1 MAKAK
6 QSVAKTFSDL
16 NQLFNKQLKEPEAT
30 RPVVTMPTRIVIDE
44 DDTSSIVIWK
54 VMQDYRPRTLREIE
68 QRVIS
73 IVSQQDWYDD
83 WMFNKMNIQAIAL
96 QMTTAGSLTRTG
108 TSREYFYTLKEGT
121 PMPLPPQASPQKVK
135 TVVTSTPDGR
145 EALDNGNIIVSEG
158 LDLAIWKTF
167 SSLKPLALEE
177 AGELLLT
184 VGFDRAKAKD
194 RIIGLAKRGWF
205 ARVGSARLLKYQMKK
220 NIKRP
225 MADVVKSTLP
235 ASPAVTPKSA
245 ENKVVVI
252 EPKEKNVNIPL
263 FTEAKTMTKPHSAI
277 QVVKADT
284 IDQAIWKVMADYAA
298 YTVNDIILLLQDYLS
313 QNNYKPNYASARI
326 SFLHLEAGW
335 FDRVR
340 VGQAFHYTLKRSITM
355 PADRLIRPTAIP
367 PLSPHGITPTT
378 SAAVQESNKA
388 PVVEENTNS
397 KTPTLQFKHSAFEN
411 LLDRSGKQ
419 LPNRSI
425 GESEVRDN
433 FSQSSFAAEPED
445 ELKLVKLS
453 IEIKGVP
460 YNIKQVKEIAD
471 GLVDFKTAE
480 VPKNSLLEVR
490 QQFFLSGNA
499 LTPDELADLTND
511 LVNLGFI
518 N

>member
-167 SSLKPLALEE
+167 SNLKPLALEE

-225 MADVVKSTLP
+225 MAEVRPNEQGRKQLPEKLLPKDFGSDLKETKST
-235 ASPAVTPKSA
+235 A
-245 ENKVVVI
+245 
-252 EPKEKNVNIPL
+252 KNNPVNIPS
-263 FTEAKTMTKPHSAI
+263 FTGTNTANQATIPMPLQVLKTDS
-277 QVVKADT
+277 
-284 IDQAIWKVMADYAA
+284 IDQAIWKVMADYNT
-298 YTVNDIILLLQDYLS
+298 YTVNELTVLLSDYLT
-313 QNNYKPNYASARI
+313 QNNFRVGSISSRS
-326 SFLHLEAGW
+326 SFLHLNAGW
-335 FDRVR
+335 FTRTR
-340 VGQAFHYTLKRSITM
+340 KGMAYHYVLKQGIEM
-355 PADRLIRPTAIP
+355 PTHDKPVKDLLKA
-367 PLSPHGITPTT
+367 STT

-397 KTPTLQFKHSAFEN
+397 KIPTLQFKHTEFEN
-411 LLDRSGKQ
+411 LLERSGKQ
-419 LPNRSI
+419 LSNRSI
-425 GESEVRDN
+425 GELIAGDN
-433 FSQSSFAAEPED
+433 FSQSVIDAKPED

-480 VPKNSLLEVR
+480 APKNSLLEVR

-499 LTPDELADLTND
+499 LTPDELIDLTND